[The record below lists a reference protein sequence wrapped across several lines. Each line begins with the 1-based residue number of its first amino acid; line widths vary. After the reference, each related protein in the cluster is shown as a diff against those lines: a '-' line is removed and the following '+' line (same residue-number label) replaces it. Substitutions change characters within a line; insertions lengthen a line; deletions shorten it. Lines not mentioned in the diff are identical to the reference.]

1 MNSEQ
6 FQEWKSNPTTVE
18 IFKELEKVRDDIKDA
33 LCSGQTLNSSS
44 SETISNTAR
53 LIGNLEGINQLLNIN
68 YEDEAEEG
76 RSEK

>member
-1 MNSEQ
+1 MNKEQ

-18 IFKELEKVRDDIKDA
+18 IFKELEQVRDDIKDA

-44 SETISNTAR
+44 SEMISNTAR

-68 YEDEAEEG
+68 YEDENEQ
-76 RSEK
+76 EK